1 MMRLIATS
9 LLTLALAC
17 GGQDATSSK
26 TDSSTEGPAVASGSL
41 TPEKLGELGARIRK
55 EPTRANE
62 LLTQQGLTEESF
74 EQAIRNVTEDPEA
87 SKRYAESYRK
97 AGV

>member
-1 MMRLIATS
+1 MMRLLTTS
-9 LLTLALAC
+9 LLALALAC
-17 GGQDATSSK
+17 GGQDATSAK
-26 TDSSTEGPAVASGSL
+26 NDATAETTAGANSL
-41 TPEKLGELGARIRK
+41 TPEQLGELGARIRK
-55 EPTRANE
+55 EPARANE
-62 LLTQQGLTEESF
+62 LLTQRGLTEESF

>member
-1 MMRLIATS
+1 MMRLLTTS
-9 LLTLALAC
+9 LLALALAC
-17 GGQDATSSK
+17 GGQDATSAK
-26 TDSSTEGPAVASGSL
+26 NDAATAEAAAVASSL
-41 TPEKLGELGARIRK
+41 TPEQLGELGARIRK

-62 LLTQQGLTEESF
+62 LLTQRGLTEESF